1 MAQLESMT
9 TKEASEYAMLVQ
21 EIALDHRQ
29 LENLHAER
37 SVWAGNMQAL
47 AALSEVQD
55 IIEDRIQRNT
65 ARCERF
71 EAWLSAIDDPVMQR
85 LIFSRFVESQSWVEI
100 GRSERMK
107 PATVRQAVARFM
119 RRCSE

>member
-1 MAQLESMT
+1 MAQLEPMT

-37 SVWAGNMQAL
+37 SVWAGNVQAL

-65 ARCERF
+65 ARCEHF

-107 PATVRQAVARFM
+107 PDTARRAVTRFM
-119 RRCSE
+119 LRCSE

>member
-1 MAQLESMT
+1 MAQHESMT

-37 SVWAGNMQAL
+37 SVWTGNMQAL
-47 AALSEVQD
+47 AALSEVQG

-85 LIFSRFVESQSWVEI
+85 LIFSRFVERQSWVEI
-100 GRSERMK
+100 GWSERMK
-107 PATVRQAVARFM
+107 PATARQAVTRFM

>member
-1 MAQLESMT
+1 MTQLESMT
-9 TKEASEYAMLVQ
+9 TKDASEYAMLVQ

-37 SVWAGNMQAL
+37 SVWAGNVQAL
-47 AALSEVQD
+47 AALSEMQD

-107 PATVRQAVARFM
+107 PDTARRAVTRFM
-119 RRCSE
+119 LRCSE

>member
-37 SVWAGNMQAL
+37 SVWAGNVQAL

-55 IIEDRIQRNT
+55 IIEDRIQHNT

-71 EAWLSAIDDPVMQR
+71 ETWLSAIDDPVMQR
-85 LIFSRFVESQSWVEI
+85 LVFSRFVESQSWVEI
-100 GRSERMK
+100 GRSERMR
-107 PATVRQAVARFM
+107 PDTARRAVARFM

>member
-1 MAQLESMT
+1 MVQLESMT
-9 TKEASEYAMLVQ
+9 TKEALEYAMLVQ
-21 EIALDHRQ
+21 EIAFDHRQ

-37 SVWAGNMQAL
+37 SVWAGNVQAL
-47 AALSEVQD
+47 AALSGVQD

-107 PATVRQAVARFM
+107 PDTARRAVTRFM
-119 RRCSE
+119 LRCSE

>member
-37 SVWAGNMQAL
+37 SVWAGNVQAL

-85 LIFSRFVESQSWVEI
+85 LIFSRFVERQSWVEI
-100 GRSERMK
+100 GQSERMK
-107 PATVRQAVARFM
+107 PDTARRAVTRFM
-119 RRCSE
+119 LMCSE

>member
-107 PATVRQAVARFM
+107 PDTVRQAVARFM
-119 RRCSE
+119 RRCSK

>member
-1 MAQLESMT
+1 MAQHESMT

-37 SVWAGNMQAL
+37 SVWTGNMQAL
-47 AALSEVQD
+47 AALSEVQG

-65 ARCERF
+65 AHCERF

-85 LIFSRFVESQSWVEI
+85 LIFSRFVERQSWVEI

-107 PATVRQAVARFM
+107 PDTARRAVTRFM
-119 RRCSE
+119 LRCSE

>member
-1 MAQLESMT
+1 MAQLEPMT

-37 SVWAGNMQAL
+37 YVWAGNMQAL

-85 LIFSRFVESQSWVEI
+85 LIFSCFVESQSWVEI

-107 PATVRQAVARFM
+107 PDTARRAVTRFM
-119 RRCSE
+119 LRCSE

>member
-1 MAQLESMT
+1 MVQLESMT

-21 EIALDHRQ
+21 KIAFDHRQ

-37 SVWAGNMQAL
+37 SVWAGNVQAL

-71 EAWLSAIDDPVMQR
+71 EAWLSAIDNPVMQR

-107 PATVRQAVARFM
+107 PDTARRAVTRFM
-119 RRCSE
+119 LRCSE

>member
-37 SVWAGNMQAL
+37 SVWAGNVLAL

-55 IIEDRIQRNT
+55 VIEDRIQRNT
-65 ARCERF
+65 ACCERF

-107 PATVRQAVARFM
+107 PDTVRQAVARFM

>member
-1 MAQLESMT
+1 MAQLEPMT

-37 SVWAGNMQAL
+37 SVWAGNVQAL
-47 AALSEVQD
+47 AALSEVRD

-85 LIFSRFVESQSWVEI
+85 LIFSCFVESQSWVEI

-107 PATVRQAVARFM
+107 PDTARRAVARFM
-119 RRCSE
+119 LRCSE

>member
-1 MAQLESMT
+1 MAQLEPMT

-37 SVWAGNMQAL
+37 YVWAGNMQAL

-85 LIFSRFVESQSWVEI
+85 LIFSRFVESQSWV
-100 GRSERMK
+100 
-107 PATVRQAVARFM
+107 
-119 RRCSE
+119 

>member
-1 MAQLESMT
+1 MT

-37 SVWAGNMQAL
+37 SVWTGNMQAL
-47 AALSEVQD
+47 AALSEAQD

-107 PATVRQAVARFM
+107 PDTVRQAVARFM

>member
-1 MAQLESMT
+1 MTQLESMT

-37 SVWAGNMQAL
+37 SVWASNVQAL

-55 IIEDRIQRNT
+55 IIEDRILRNT

-100 GRSERMK
+100 GRSERVK

>member
-1 MAQLESMT
+1 MAQLEPMT

-37 SVWAGNMQAL
+37 SVWAGNVQAL
-47 AALSEVQD
+47 AALSE

-85 LIFSRFVESQSWVEI
+85 LIFSRFVECQSWVEI

-107 PATVRQAVARFM
+107 PATARQAVTRFM